1 MSDTITRDEMLLNSI
16 ANHENSGLTP
26 ITREEQYLSYI
37 SGETNLYPIT
47 PITRKER
54 FLAKIAQNG
63 IGGGSGGGG
72 DEMTELDA
80 VIEGSCTEVKLLKA
94 TRIKDYGLAY
104 CGLLEN
110 IEMPMVTEIGTY
122 AFYKCANLASVSLPS
137 GLTNLSAGVFYD
149 CTNLAEISLHNGIT
163 SIGKYAFTNCSKI
176 KSITFPSSLTTISD
190 AAFQGSTALLTVTFK
205 GTPTSISSRAFN
217 GLSNIKTINVPWAE
231 GAVAS
236 APWGATKATINYNY
250 TGG

>member
-72 DEMTELDA
+72 DESPSLDDYAESGLTE
-80 VIEGSCTEVKLLKA
+80 IKLLKA
-94 TRIKDYGLAY
+94 TKIRDFAFYFDGILQ
-104 CGLLEN
+104 N
-110 IEMPMVTEIGTY
+110 IEMPNVVKIGMQS
-122 AFYKCANLASVSLPS
+122 FQDCRNLVLTSLPN
-137 GLTNLSAGVFYD
+137 GLTNIGTQAFANCTKLALTSFPNSITGIAKGAFYSCKGLSA
-149 CTNLAEISLHNGIT
+149 I
-163 SIGKYAFTNCSKI
+163 
-176 KSITFPSSLTTISD
+176 
-190 AAFQGSTALLTVTFK
+190 TFK
-205 GTPTSISSRAFN
+205 GTPTSIGNTAFSSCAN
-217 GLSNIKTINVPWAE
+217 LKTINVPWAE